1 MKKIKFLK
9 NNFISLN
16 GVLYT
21 PYMVGDLPQSF
32 GFIFN
37 EEKEQD
43 NPGMV
48 KTLRVAPP
56 AGQGRVRLVRIGEI
70 DLQPCGGT
78 HVARTG
84 EIGRVSLGRI

>member
-43 NPGMV
+43 GIPKWFNFKGLTYIIKP
-48 KTLRVAPP
+48 
-56 AGQGRVRLVRIGEI
+56 
-70 DLQPCGGT
+70 
-78 HVARTG
+78 
-84 EIGRVSLGRI
+84 